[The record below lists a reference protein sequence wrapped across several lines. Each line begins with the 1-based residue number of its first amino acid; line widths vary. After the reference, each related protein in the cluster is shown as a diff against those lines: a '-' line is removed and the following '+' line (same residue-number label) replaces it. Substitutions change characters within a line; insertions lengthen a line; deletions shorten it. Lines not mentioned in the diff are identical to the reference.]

1 MAGKPRT
8 KTITFAICTHF
19 IPEDGQITHL
29 LLGFHEIT
37 GPKSGENISRIL
49 LSVIEDYEIVD
60 RIGAF
65 MMDNARDNDTMLASL
80 AKIYPIDAKSSCL
93 RRLGHIINLV
103 VKALLFGKGVSKLER
118 ALAGASNN
126 DEFKIWLQKVPLVSF
141 TISWFIFSNP
151 PSASANLKPGQ
162 DAISGGKKPIYQA
175 VSDGGIQWNSSSY
188 MIDRGLMLRN
198 AIDLFQQRYK
208 APASGTDLTPSF
220 LTPED
225 WKALE
230 QWQKIL
236 ADFRILTATEEH
248 NAKDLG
254 AQGAYGLLIGV
265 VTGMAFM
272 YEAINHTIKR
282 VDEMPDLQ
290 HHEFF
295 YAGLVAA
302 QMKLTKYFNLL
313 KDCDCYY
320 SAVAL
325 HPAYRLDWFEDK
337 WQNYDKGKWVKDAK
351 AAFRGCFERY
361 AIKYAESEAEGSS
374 EDEEEETKNPYIQY
388 IKLSDDYRARKRR
401 WLNRPQMDA
410 SELDRYIRSPSTKKD
425 RKVLNPIE
433 WWLNHQAEYP
443 ISSRMAPDILS
454 IPSMSA
460 EIERAF
466 SQAKKLVTDERN

>member
-1 MAGKPRT
+1 
-8 KTITFAICTHF
+8 
-19 IPEDGQITHL
+19 L
-29 LLGFHEIT
+29 LLDFHEIT
-37 GPKSGENISRIL
+37 GPKSGENIARIL
-49 LSVIEDYEIVD
+49 QSVIEDYEIVD

-65 MMDNARDNDTMLASL
+65 MMDNARDNDTMLACL
-80 AKIYPIDAKSSCL
+80 AKIYPIDAKSSRL
-93 RRLGHIINLV
+93 RCLGHIINLV

-126 DEFKIWLQKVPLVSF
+126 DEFKIWLRKGPIGKLHNIMVHILRSSERERKFEACQV
-141 TISWFIFSNP
+141 
-151 PSASANLKPGQ
+151 
-162 DAISGGKKPIYQA
+162 AISGGKKPIYQA
-175 VSDGGIQWNSSSY
+175 VSDGGIRWNSSSY

-208 APASGTDLTPSF
+208 APASGTDLTSSF

-265 VTGMAFM
+265 ATGMAFM
-272 YEAINHTIKR
+272 YEAINHAIKR

-295 YAGLVAA
+295 HAGLVAA
-302 QMKLTKYFNLL
+302 QMKPTKYFNLL
-313 KDCDCYY
+313 KDSDCYY

-361 AIKYAESEAEGSS
+361 AIKYAESEAEGNS
-374 EDEEEETKNPYIQY
+374 EDEEEETKNPYIRY

-401 WLNRPQMDA
+401 RLNRPQMLQSLIA
-410 SELDRYIRSPSTKKD
+410 IFG
-425 RKVLNPIE
+425 
-433 WWLNHQAEYP
+433 
-443 ISSRMAPDILS
+443 APAQRRI
-454 IPSMSA
+454 A
-460 EIERAF
+460 RC
-466 SQAKKLVTDERN
+466 